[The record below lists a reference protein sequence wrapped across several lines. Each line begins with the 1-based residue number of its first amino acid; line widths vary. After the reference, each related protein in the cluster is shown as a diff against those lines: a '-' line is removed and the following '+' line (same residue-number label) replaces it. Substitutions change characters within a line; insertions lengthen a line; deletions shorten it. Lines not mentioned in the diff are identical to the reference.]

1 MIARG
6 LCAPRNR
13 GPVLFGTFLVLGLCA
28 AGCIK
33 GSSLPKTYPVT
44 GSVVYKGGRPV
55 AGGAIQFTSSDPS
68 YSVTGDIN
76 DDGTFRL
83 QTFKDNDKA
92 SGAPEGEY
100 KVIVQPPI
108 GTDQRGVAA
117 IPLPKPYKV
126 EAKDNQFVIE
136 VDPPRKP

>member
-1 MIARG
+1 MIASG
-6 LCAPRNR
+6 LYAPR
-13 GPVLFGTFLVLGLCA
+13 GQGHVLFGVFLLLVLSA

-55 AGGAIQFTSSDPS
+55 AGGAIQFTPADTS

-76 DDGTFRL
+76 DDGTFTL
-83 QTFKDNDKA
+83 HTFKDNEKT

-108 GTDQRGVAA
+108 GPDQRGVAA

-126 EAKDNQFVIE
+126 EAKDNRFAIE